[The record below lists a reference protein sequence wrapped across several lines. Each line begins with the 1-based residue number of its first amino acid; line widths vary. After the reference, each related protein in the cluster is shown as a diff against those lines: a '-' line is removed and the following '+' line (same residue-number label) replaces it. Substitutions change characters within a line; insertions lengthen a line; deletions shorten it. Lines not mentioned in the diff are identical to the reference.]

1 MDMFPFRSGGS
12 KLSEPD
18 KIDQDDGPRNLRPR
32 NAREKPK
39 ALWLLLSRLRPKF
52 LSRILSLAPTTSSR
66 LWRTISPK
74 RTALDPRNSRLLRKE
89 KRLFKNGTVDPS
101 LHAPAL
107 QSCIM
112 NTTSLFRDSGWKSP
126 VMAFGP
132 QPRNRLLCVPYPLCE
147 NELLLT
153 VVFVCSGYRLGGA
166 SFLSSTITARVRG
179 LSIREELYTV
189 IYKSPIYVFYLA
201 VNIRFLTTM

>member
-1 MDMFPFRSGGS
+1 MSRWTCSRFVRGAANYRNRTKSTRTTARGTYGQETQERNRRHSGSFSPGS
-12 KLSEPD
+12 
-18 KIDQDDGPRNLRPR
+18 GPSSCLGSSRWLQRHLHDYGERYHPREQRWIQETQGYYERKSAYSRTARWILPSMLRP
-32 NAREKPK
+32 
-39 ALWLLLSRLRPKF
+39 S
-52 LSRILSLAPTTSSR
+52 
-66 LWRTISPK
+66 
-74 RTALDPRNSRLLRKE
+74 
-89 KRLFKNGTVDPS
+89 
-101 LHAPAL
+101 
-107 QSCIM
+107 M
-112 NTTSLFRDSGWKSP
+112 NTTSLFRNSGWKSP